1 MRPRDDGREP
11 MRRIGWRRH
20 APVDH
25 DAPLVLSGV
34 SVTFGGVRAVRE
46 VSATCTGPVTGIVGP
61 NGAGK
66 TTMLNVISGIVRPR
80 TGTVRLGRLDLTRA
94 PAHAHARIGIAR
106 SFQTPVLVPALTVRE
121 NLATV
126 PAGGD
131 FPFDRVVAMIGL
143 RRWLRVEVGAL
154 PYGARKLLDVGRALL
169 TGPRILLCDEPL
181 SGLDDAER
189 DHMVALLREIADG
202 GVRLVVIEHDVPRIR
217 RLADQLIVMN
227 LGSKIAD
234 GPPAEV
240 LGRNEVI
247 AAFIGSGGG
256 GADEPSGPVGPE
268 V

>member
-1 MRPRDDGREP
+1 MSAGDRRPNPRV
-11 MRRIGWRRH
+11 RIGWRRRG
-20 APVDH
+20 PVDH
-25 DAPLVLSGV
+25 DAPLVLSDV
-34 SVTFGGVRAVRE
+34 NVTFGGVRAVRD

-66 TTMLNVISGIVRPR
+66 TTVLNVISGIVRPR
-80 TGTVRLGRLDLTRA
+80 AGTVRLGRLDLTRA
-94 PAHAHARIGIAR
+94 PAHAHAGIGIAR

-126 PAGGD
+126 PARGD
-131 FPFDRVVAMIGL
+131 FPLDRVVTMIGL
-143 RRWLRVEVGAL
+143 HRWLDVDVGAL

-169 TGPRILLCDEPL
+169 TGPHLLLCDEPL

-189 DHMVALLREIADG
+189 DRMVALLRDIADG

-217 RLADQLIVMN
+217 RLADQLVVMN
-227 LGSKIAD
+227 LGAKIAD
-234 GPPAEV
+234 GPPERV
-240 LGRNEVI
+240 LGRAEVI

-256 GADEPSGPVGPE
+256 RADGPPGRAGTE